1 MYSKFYEQQNEQYR
15 KEQAKKNAEKWA
27 EMLDD
32 NAFGDEVVDEPTY
45 ARVDRRPSVEAVKGS
60 SID

>member
-1 MYSKFYEQQNEQYR
+1 MQKYYDNR
-15 KEQAKKNAEKWA
+15 NAEMVKRINQKGMEKWA

-45 ARVDRRPSVEAVKGS
+45 ARVDRRPSIEAVKGS